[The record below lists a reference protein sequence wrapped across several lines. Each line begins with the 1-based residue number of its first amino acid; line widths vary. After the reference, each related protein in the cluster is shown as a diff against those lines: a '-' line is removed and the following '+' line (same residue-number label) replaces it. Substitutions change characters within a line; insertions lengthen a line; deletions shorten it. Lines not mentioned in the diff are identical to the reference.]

1 MIAIAT
7 IIFREFLEIVLVISI
22 IMAAT
27 LGLKGRTFFIILG
40 SCLGALGSII
50 IAFFVDIISKLVDGV
65 GQEIFNAVIMFM
77 SVIFLSSTIIWMK
90 KYNFEVKKN
99 LEQMGQ
105 DLLTGKKPS
114 YILIAVVALA
124 TFREG
129 SEIVLFTYG
138 VMLSSKLSLAS
149 IIFGGVLGAI
159 GGLSVGLLL
168 YLGLLKVARKHLFIV
183 TSWMLILLAAGM
195 AAQGANF
202 LIAADI
208 LPAITNKVWDTSHLI
223 SDNSFIGEILTVL
236 IGYTPRPTGMELIF
250 YCVVLFSVGFLYQ
263 TVKAPKKIAHR
274 E

>member
-40 SCLGALGSII
+40 SCLGALGSIT
-50 IAFFVDIISKLVDGV
+50 IAFFVDTISKLVDGV

-90 KYNFEVKKN
+90 KYNFEVRKN
-99 LEQMGQ
+99 LEQVGQ
-105 DLLTGKKPS
+105 DLLTGKKPA
-114 YILIAVVALA
+114 YILITVVALA

-138 VMLSSKLSLAS
+138 VMLSNKLSLTS

-159 GGLSVGLLL
+159 GGLLVGFLL

-236 IGYTPRPTGMELIF
+236 IGYSPRPTGMELIF
-250 YCVVLFSVGFLYQ
+250 YCVVLLSVGFLYQ
-263 TVKAPKKIAHR
+263 TVKAPKKIAPD
-274 E
+274 